1 MSEEPVQNAYH
12 ELRELALSI
21 TADQIGIAA
30 TPERPQA
37 WGAMMEIGFA
47 EGSVTLVALL
57 DRTVSLY
64 LSNGGGIIG
73 GGAHDSVWTPAL
85 AFIDATERALGHFAL
100 SDVRLLPGAGRVRFF
115 AHTFAGLMTAE
126 ASDADVAGGAH
137 PLSALF
143 FAGNAVVAA
152 MQEMESKQGVGRSA
166 TP

>member
-1 MSEEPVQNAYH
+1 MSAQQAGNPYH
-12 ELRELALSI
+12 SLREMALSL

-30 TPERPQA
+30 TPERPRA
-37 WGAMMEIGFA
+37 WGAMMEIGFE

-73 GGAHDSVWTPAL
+73 GGAHERVWTPAL
-85 AFIDATERALGHFAL
+85 AFIDAAERALGRFAL

-126 ASDADVAGGAH
+126 ASDAEAAGGAH
-137 PLSALF
+137 ALSALF

-152 MQEMESKQGVGRSA
+152 MQEMESKQG
-166 TP
+166 